1 MEWAKKHCCRTK
13 RPVSRPDTG
22 RFIRQNGPF
31 GNAKRPLA
39 RNSRQARLLHAGH
52 TPATKD
58 TQKFTNRPTFYALTS
73 VFLRIDCH
81 NRLTIIRFLQITAIF
96 ANVQR
101 KLNAALKA
109 AAVALASTLALACT
123 DSNGDHRVL
132 LPAGIELKPGDV
144 VLRRGNG
151 MASRAVLMA
160 DGGGAYSHVGI
171 VVDSA
176 GVLMVAHAVPG
187 EPDYEGD
194 PDRVKM
200 ESPEKFYSSLNA
212 RIGEVRRLHDNR
224 AAASEAAR
232 HALEVY
238 RRGTLFDHDYDD
250 SDTTKMYCCE
260 LITFAYGKAGIRLTD
275 GKRHRFKL
283 PGMKPICCILPS
295 DICNSRM
302 LTKIISF

>member
-1 MEWAKKHCCRTK
+1 M
-13 RPVSRPDTG
+13 
-22 RFIRQNGPF
+22 F
-31 GNAKRPLA
+31 AKRV
-39 RNSRQARLLHAGH
+39 
-52 TPATKD
+52 
-58 TQKFTNRPTFYALTS
+58 
-73 VFLRIDCH
+73 VFLMKKAM
-81 NRLTIIRFLQITAIF
+81 IIIAM
-96 ANVQR
+96 
-101 KLNAALKA
+101 
-109 AAVALASTLALACT
+109 LALLAACKQQAPH
-123 DSNGDHRVL
+123 SILPEGCVLEEGDLVF
-132 LPAGIELKPGDV
+132 
-144 VLRRGNG
+144 RRGNG
-151 MASRAVLMA
+151 MTSRAVLA
-160 DGGGAYSHVGI
+160 VDRHGSYSHIGI
-171 VVDSA
+171 AVDSC
-176 GVLMVAHAVPG
+176 GTIMIVHAVPG

>member
-1 MEWAKKHCCRTK
+1 MRAAAYSLNRASAAG
-13 RPVSRPDTG
+13 RLVVAVVSVVL
-22 RFIRQNGPF
+22 
-31 GNAKRPLA
+31 LA
-39 RNSRQARLLHAGH
+39 ACSRREAVTIMPAGC
-52 TPATKD
+52 
-58 TQKFTNRPTFYALTS
+58 S
-73 VFLRIDCH
+73 
-81 NRLTIIRFLQITAIF
+81 
-96 ANVQR
+96 
-101 KLNAALKA
+101 LKA
-109 AAVALASTLALACT
+109 
-123 DSNGDHRVL
+123 
-132 LPAGIELKPGDV
+132 GDV
-144 VLRRGNG
+144 VFRLGNG
-151 MASRAVLMA
+151 LTSRAVLMA
-160 DGGGAYSHVGI
+160 DGGGVYSHVGI
-171 VVDSA
+171 VVDSC
-176 GVLMVAHAVPG
+176 GTMMIVHAVPG

-250 SDTTKMYCCE
+250 CDTTKMYCCE

>member
-1 MEWAKKHCCRTK
+1 M
-13 RPVSRPDTG
+13 
-22 RFIRQNGPF
+22 F
-31 GNAKRPLA
+31 AKRV
-39 RNSRQARLLHAGH
+39 
-52 TPATKD
+52 
-58 TQKFTNRPTFYALTS
+58 
-73 VFLRIDCH
+73 VFLMKKAM
-81 NRLTIIRFLQITAIF
+81 IIIAM
-96 ANVQR
+96 
-101 KLNAALKA
+101 
-109 AAVALASTLALACT
+109 LALLAACKQQAPH
-123 DSNGDHRVL
+123 SILPEGCVLEEGDLVF
-132 LPAGIELKPGDV
+132 
-144 VLRRGNG
+144 RRGNG
-151 MASRAVLMA
+151 MTSRAVLA
-160 DGGGAYSHVGI
+160 VDRHGSYSHIGI
-171 VVDSA
+171 AVDSC
-176 GVLMVAHAVPG
+176 GTMMIVHAVPG

-200 ESPEKFYSSLNA
+200 ESPEKFYSS
-212 RIGEVRRLHDNR
+212 
-224 AAASEAAR
+224 AASEAAR